1 MALWTAWRSFY
12 FLENRSG
19 VIWNPLTS
27 CSWRVVF
34 SSHPTGWRNAKKK
47 RSYDPNFPAAHD
59 RCLSLQVP
67 VNVGRLAFSFNH
79 SLAKVGASAW
89 QRRAVCERLSRP
101 SRLLARVLGS
111 VCSSSEESA
120 KCTWGLYSGSVINR
134 FCPPTQNKA
143 AWHCRNATGRQAP
156 ASTEQESK
164 MADGYNT
171 RAFGP
176 KWNSLLPGSPP
187 GLPRLNGPY
196 AYLVIFPH
204 RQRCH
209 VVANMVLTRPC
220 SYPWCVTVKAPQGI
234 QENGKQESFIHARS
248 PIISRYNSITL

>member
-120 KCTWGLYSGSVINR
+120 KCTWGLYSAWSIGSVLRHKTKPLGTVVMLPVDKHRHRQNR
-134 FCPPTQNKA
+134 SLKWPTVITREHSALNGTPYCLDPPQAYQDWMAHMLIWWFSLIGSAAMLSPTWFWHDPVLTHDASLWRLLKA
-143 AWHCRNATGRQAP
+143 
-156 ASTEQESK
+156 SKK
-164 MADGYNT
+164 MANK
-171 RAFGP
+171 RALFMP
-176 KWNSLLPGSPP
+176 DH
-187 GLPRLNGPY
+187 RL
-196 AYLVIFPH
+196 
-204 RQRCH
+204 
-209 VVANMVLTRPC
+209 
-220 SYPWCVTVKAPQGI
+220 
-234 QENGKQESFIHARS
+234 
-248 PIISRYNSITL
+248 